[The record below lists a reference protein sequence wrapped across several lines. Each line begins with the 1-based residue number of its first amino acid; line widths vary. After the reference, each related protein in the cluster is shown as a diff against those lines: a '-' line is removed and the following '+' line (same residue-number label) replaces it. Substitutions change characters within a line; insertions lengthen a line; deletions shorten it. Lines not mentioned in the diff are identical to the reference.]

1 MFGVGFSR
9 EMFSVRHPSMG
20 VSFKDLETY
29 WKEYYPKAKEGLKT
43 LTTTPIPGTTT
54 QIPVKPATAPSSGI
68 GSSTLLWVGGLA
80 ILGAGA
86 YYFLADRPFGMRKK

>member
-9 EMFSVRHPSMG
+9 EIFSPRHPSMG
-20 VSFKDLETY
+20 VSIKDLETY
-29 WKEYYPKAKEGLKT
+29 WKEYYPQAKAGLKT
-43 LTTTPIPGTTT
+43 LTTQQIPGTTT
-54 QIPVKPATAPSSGI
+54 QIPIRPPAPSSS
-68 GSSTLLWVGGLA
+68 SSTLLWVGGLA